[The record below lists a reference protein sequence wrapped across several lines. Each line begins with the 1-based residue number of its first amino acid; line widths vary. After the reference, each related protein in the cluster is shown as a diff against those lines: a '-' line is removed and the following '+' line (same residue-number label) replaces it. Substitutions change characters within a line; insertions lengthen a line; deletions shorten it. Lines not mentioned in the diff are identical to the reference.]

1 MSSPWISPTWVQA
14 KARVRVRVRVKVRV
28 RVVGRVRA
36 HPDPAGGEWV
46 ELGPRAHELLGGVR
60 VELVVEGL
68 LREGEV
74 LEDDLVTVRV
84 TVSVRVK
91 ARVRVRVRVRVRA
104 RVRVRVRVKVRVR
117 VRVSSRG

>member
-1 MSSPWISPTWVQA
+1 MR
-14 KARVRVRVRVKVRV
+14 ARVRGIV
-28 RVVGRVRA
+28 RVRA

-46 ELGPRAHELLGGVR
+46 ELGPRAHELLGGVW

-84 TVSVRVK
+84 TV
-91 ARVRVRVRVRVRA
+91 RVR
-104 RVRVRVRVKVRVR
+104 VRVR